1 MNLLNDI
8 LNEDLDPI
16 ETREWTQAL
25 DAVIAADGPQRAHY
39 LLERLVDAT
48 RRAGGYLPF
57 SPTTEYVN
65 TIPPQLEAKMPGDP
79 TMEWRIRCL
88 IRWNAM
94 AMVVR
99 ANRKPGELGGHI
111 ASFAS
116 SATLYDVGFNH
127 FWRAPSAEHP
137 GDLVFH
143 QGHSS
148 PGVYARSFLE
158 GRIGEDQLDL
168 FRMEVAGK
176 GRGLSSYPHPW
187 LMPDYWQ
194 VPTVSMGL
202 GPLQAIYQA
211 HFMKY
216 LEHRGLIPPS
226 DRKVW
231 CFIGDGESDEPE
243 SLGAISLA
251 GREKLDNLIFV
262 VNCNLQ
268 RLDGPVR
275 GNGKI
280 IQELEGV
287 FRGADWNVIKLA
299 WGSYWDPLLAADRD
313 GKLRKLM
320 METVDGEYQACKAF
334 GGAYTREH
342 FFGKYPET
350 LEMVRNLSDDDIWR
364 LNRGGHDPHKVYA
377 AYHSAVNT
385 KNMPTVILAKTVK
398 GYGMGASGE
407 SLNPTHQQKK
417 LDNDAV
423 RAFRDRFRI
432 PIADDKVDDVPYYHP
447 GKDSP
452 EVKYMLERRAA
463 LGGFLPQR
471 RRKSATFVAP
481 ELSAFEQITKGTGER
496 EISTTMAFVRGINL
510 LLRDKAIGPHIVP
523 IVADE
528 ARTFGMEGM
537 FRQIGIYA
545 PEGQKYRPQDADQL
559 MYYREDQKGQV
570 LQEGISEPGA
580 VSAWMAAATSY
591 SISDVPMLPFY
602 IYYSMF
608 GFQRVGDLCWAAGDM
623 RARGFLVGGTAGRT
637 TLNGEGLQH
646 EDGHSH
652 LLAGAIPNCR
662 AYDPTFSYEVA
673 VVLQDGVRRM
683 LQEQEDCYYYVTV
696 MNENYAHP
704 EMPKSD
710 KNGGVE
716 PDIIKG
722 MYLFRD
728 GDEPMPVSS
737 PTSTAVSDKQG
748 KGAVP
753 ETDGPPPRE
762 TKAAAKETVKVGA
775 EKSAPAKAGK
785 NNRIPRVQ
793 LLGSGTILR
802 EVISAAELLEK
813 EFGVVCDI
821 FSCPSFSEL
830 RKDGFDCE
838 RWNRLHPESPPR
850 IAHVTA
856 LLADRPG
863 PVIAATDYVREYADQ
878 IRAFMPEGKKYT
890 VLGTD
895 GFGRSDTREHLR
907 AFFEVDRYWIAQ
919 AAIAALAA
927 EGKMSAKDVSRA
939 IKTWKLDAEKVNPVG
954 V

>member
-1 MNLLNDI
+1 MNMLNDI
-8 LNEDLDPI
+8 LDQDLDPA
-16 ETREWTQAL
+16 ETREWNEAL
-25 DAVIAADGPQRAHY
+25 DAVINHDGPERAHY
-39 LLERLVDAT
+39 LLERMVEAT
-48 RRAGGYLPF
+48 RRAGGHLPF

-65 TIPPQLEAKMPGDP
+65 TIPPHLEAKMPGDP

-88 IRWNAM
+88 IRWNSM

-127 FWRAPSAEHP
+127 FWRAPSDSHP
-137 GDLVFH
+137 GDLIFH

-158 GRIGEDQLDL
+158 GRIDAEQMDL

-176 GRGLSSYPHPW
+176 GRGLASYPHPW

-202 GPLQAIYQA
+202 GPIQAIYQA
-211 HFMKY
+211 HFWKY
-216 LEHRGLIPPS
+216 LENRGLIPKS
-226 DRKVW
+226 DRKIW
-231 CFIGDGESDEPE
+231 CFLGDGETDEPE

-262 VNCNLQ
+262 INCNLQ

-287 FRGADWNVIKLA
+287 FRGAGWNAIKVV
-299 WGSYWDPLLAADRD
+299 WGSYWDPLLARD
-313 GKLRKLM
+313 DKGLLRKVM
-320 METVDGEYQACKAF
+320 MDTVDGEYQACKAF

-377 AYHSAVNT
+377 AYHAAVNT
-385 KNMPTVILAKTVK
+385 QGMPTVILAKTVK
-398 GYGMGASGE
+398 GYGMGAAGE
-407 SLNPTHQQKK
+407 SQNPTHQQKK

-423 RAFRDRFRI
+423 RHFRDRFRI
-432 PIADDKVDDVPYYHP
+432 PIADDKVDEVPYYHP

-471 RRKSATFVAP
+471 RRKSESLAAP
-481 ELSAFEQITKGTGER
+481 ALSAFEQITKGTGDR

-510 LLRDKAIGPHIVP
+510 LLRDKTLAPRIVP

-559 MYYREDQKGQV
+559 MYYREDVKGQV

-580 VSAWMAAATSY
+580 MSAWMAAATSY
-591 SISDVPMLPFY
+591 SLSNVPMLPFY

-608 GFQRVGDLCWAAGDM
+608 GFQRIGDLAWAAGDM

-673 VVLQDGVRRM
+673 VILQDGVRRM
-683 LQEQEDCYYYVTV
+683 LTEQEDCYYYITV
-696 MNENYAHP
+696 MNENYSHP
-704 EMPKSD
+704 DMPA
-710 KNGGVE
+710 GCE
-716 PDIIKG
+716 ADIIKG

-728 GDEPMPVSS
+728 GDEPLPGGS
-737 PTSTAVSDKQG
+737 PTAAATPDKHG
-748 KGAVP
+748 KSRVP

-762 TKAAAKETVKVGA
+762 TKASAKETVKGN
-775 EKSAPAKAGK
+775 EKSAAAKGGK

-802 EVISAAELLEK
+802 EAIAAAELLEN

-821 FSCPSFSEL
+821 WSCPSFSEL
-830 RKDGFDCE
+830 RKDGFDAE
-838 RWNRLHPESPPR
+838 RWNRLHPEDQPHVP
-850 IAHVTA
+850 HVTA
-856 LLADRPG
+856 CLAERAG

-878 IRAFMPEGKKYT
+878 IRAFMPDGKKYT

-895 GFGRSDTREHLR
+895 GFGRSDTRENLR
-907 AFFEVDRYWIAQ
+907 RFFEVDRYYIAQ
-919 AAIAALAA
+919 AAVAALAA
-927 EGKMSAKDVSRA
+927 EGKMSAKDVARA
-939 IKTWKLDAEKVNPVG
+939 IKTWKIEVDKPNPVG

>member
-1 MNLLNDI
+1 MNILQDVLNQDI
-8 LNEDLDPI
+8 DPV
-16 ETREWTQAL
+16 ETKEWAEAL
-25 DAVIAADGPQRAHY
+25 DAVISADGPERAHF
-39 LLERLVDAT
+39 LLERMVDST
-48 RRAGGYLPF
+48 RRSGGYLPF

-65 TIPPQLEAKMPGDP
+65 TIPPHLEAKMPGDP
-79 TMEWRIRCL
+79 NMEWKIRCL

-127 FWRAPSAEHP
+127 FWRAPSESHP
-137 GDLVFH
+137 GDLIFH

-176 GRGLSSYPHPW
+176 GRGLASYPHPW

-216 LEHRGLIPPS
+216 LEHRGLIPKS

-287 FRGADWNVIKLA
+287 FRGADWNVIKVV
-299 WGSYWDPLLAADRD
+299 WGSYWDPLLARDTD
-313 GKLRKLM
+313 GKLRQLM

-350 LEMVRNLSDDDIWR
+350 AAMVRNLSDDDIWR

-377 AYHSAVNT
+377 AYDAAVKT
-385 KNMPTVILAKTVK
+385 QGMPTVILAKTVK
-398 GYGMGASGE
+398 GYGMGRSGE
-407 SLNPTHQQKK
+407 SQNPTHQQKK

-423 RAFRDRFRI
+423 REFRDRFQI
-432 PIADDKVDDVPYYHP
+432 PIPDSKIDEVPYFNP

-452 EVKYMLERRAA
+452 EVKYMLERRQA

-471 RRKSATFVAP
+471 RRKSASYQAP
-481 ELSAFEQITKGTGER
+481 ELSAFEQITKGTGDR

-510 LLRDKAIGPHIVP
+510 LLRDKQIGQRIVP

-580 VSAWMAAATSY
+580 MSAWMAAATSY
-591 SISDVPMLPFY
+591 SISDVAMLPFY

-608 GFQRVGDLCWAAGDM
+608 GFQRIGDLAWAAGDM

-673 VVLQDGVRRM
+673 VVMQDGVRRM
-683 LQEQEDCYYYVTV
+683 MQEQEDCYYYVTV
-696 MNENYAHP
+696 MNENYTHP
-704 EMPKSD
+704 EMPKGAES
-710 KNGGVE
+710 N
-716 PDIIKG
+716 IIKG

-728 GDEPMPVSS
+728 GDDPLPAGS
-737 PTSTAVSDKQG
+737 PTAASEPDKKG
-748 KGAVP
+748 KGDVP
-753 ETDGPPPRE
+753 ETDGPPPKE
-762 TKAAAKETVKVGA
+762 TKASAKETVKGN
-775 EKSAPAKAGK
+775 EKSAPAKPAK
-785 NNRIPRVQ
+785 KSNVPRVQ

-802 EVISAAELLEK
+802 EAIAASELLEN

-821 FSCPSFSEL
+821 WSCPSFSEL

-838 RWNRLHPESPPR
+838 RWNRLHPEDKPR
-850 IAHVTA
+850 VSHVQA
-856 LLADRPG
+856 CLQDSQG

-878 IRAFMPEGKKYT
+878 IRAFIPDGKKYV

-895 GFGRSDTREHLR
+895 GFGRSDTRENLR
-907 AFFEVDRYWIAQ
+907 YFFEVNRYYIAH
-919 AAIAALAA
+919 AAISALAA

-939 IKTWKLDAEKVNPVG
+939 IKTWKIETEKPNPLTV
-954 V
+954 